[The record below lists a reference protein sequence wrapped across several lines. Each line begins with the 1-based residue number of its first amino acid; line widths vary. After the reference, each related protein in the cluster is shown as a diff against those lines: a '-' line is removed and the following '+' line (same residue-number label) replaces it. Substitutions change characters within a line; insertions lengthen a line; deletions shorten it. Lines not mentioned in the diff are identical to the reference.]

1 MKYNTSKGVSI
12 SALSLGTV
20 QLGVNYGINNAE
32 GKPDQAHAFK
42 VLDAALENGINALD
56 TAAAYGDSERVI
68 GEWLKTVAQEKH
80 PFITTKLKQL
90 NHSSLDALR
99 KSVNEQLEHSMQSLG
114 LSCIPCLMLH
124 SFEEYDC
131 DRENM
136 RLVFDELKK
145 AGKIRFSGISAY
157 THHDYRVIAE
167 SGFDAVQI
175 PCNIFDWRQIDN
187 GGIEALRQSGMMIF
201 VRSVY
206 LQGLVFQ
213 KPEQLDPR
221 MDFAKDTLVK
231 FRALCEKYSLAPAE
245 LALSF
250 ALSLPG
256 VTSLVLGSEKP
267 EQVEQNAA
275 LLSHTAS
282 FTSEQ
287 MDEIHT
293 MFKDTSARLLNPAT
307 WFNAQK

>member
-1 MKYNTSKGVSI
+1 
-12 SALSLGTV
+12 
-20 QLGVNYGINNAE
+20 
-32 GKPDQAHAFK
+32 
-42 VLDAALENGINALD
+42 
-56 TAAAYGDSERVI
+56 
-68 GEWLKTVAQEKH
+68 
-80 PFITTKLKQL
+80 
-90 NHSSLDALR
+90 
-99 KSVNEQLEHSMQSLG
+99 
-114 LSCIPCLMLH
+114 
-124 SFEEYDC
+124 
-131 DRENM
+131 
-136 RLVFDELKK
+136 
-145 AGKIRFSGISAY
+145 
-157 THHDYRVIAE
+157 
-167 SGFDAVQI
+167 
-175 PCNIFDWRQIDN
+175 
-187 GGIEALRQSGMMIF
+187 MMIF

-221 MDFAKDTLVK
+221 MDFAKDTLVE

-256 VTSLVLGSEKP
+256 VTSLELGSEKP